1 MLKKFVYYAV
11 VYIWKKISI
20 LNLSSKHMFHLLK
33 KMFLVHLLFN
43 NLVRDVHPEIWKLL
57 LIGWVGREIQ
67 NMSVFAHDLF
77 SNQKWD
83 TIGVKVVVAA
93 SPRSPIIDVSLL
105 LKSPEFVN
113 HCFYQKTFERWI
125 IVFKH
130 TRLGWRWR
138 YVFVDEFLNH
148 LFD

>member
-1 MLKKFVYYAV
+1 
-11 VYIWKKISI
+11 
-20 LNLSSKHMFHLLK
+20 
-33 KMFLVHLLFN
+33 
-43 NLVRDVHPEIWKLL
+43 
-57 LIGWVGREIQ
+57 
-67 NMSVFAHDLF
+67 MSVFAHDLF

-83 TIGVKVVVAA
+83 TIGVIVVVAA

-113 HCFYQKTFERWI
+113 HGFYQKTFERWI